1 MNFWKL
7 VCAAACIAQT
17 AWAQRPVTTPD
28 PGVAQLDTVRLT
40 RRQAITRAV
49 LVSPIVEIASEQT
62 AQVRAQRVERNAI
75 PDPIVSYSHDDAPG
89 LTRLGQAASRNL
101 NVGFDIPFP
110 DKFRLFNRVGVA
122 NVRSSEAQFRLAQQT
137 VAAAAGRAYDS
148 VLVSRLRRK
157 DLTDSRDLAA
167 EFLRRTQ
174 ARFDAGTVPRLDVIK
189 AQTDLAQA
197 NNDLIAN
204 ARDVT
209 NAEAS
214 MNRILDRP
222 LAAPFAPLDSL
233 VVPSPLPDVGAFE
246 QRALTVR
253 PELTDIE
260 AQQAAA
266 KANST
271 LVRENAFLPDITL
284 SANRDYAS
292 DVGTLYAA
300 GLSLPFP
307 LLFWQ
312 HTRGD
317 FSETKHRELELAAA
331 ARDMRAAV
339 GLDVRTAYA
348 TADAAIRQAAFIRDQ
363 LLPSATEA
371 YRVANVSYGLG
382 GLSALDVLDARRTL
396 LDAQRQYAEAL
407 AAANSALADLE
418 RATGAPLSSISNGA
432 NRE

>member
-1 MNFWKL
+1 MKSRKL
-7 VCAAACIAQT
+7 VCALACIAQT
-17 AWAQRPVTTPD
+17 AWAQRPAPTSP
-28 PGVAQLDTVRLT
+28 PAASALDTVRLT
-40 RRQAITRAV
+40 RRQAIAKAI
-49 LVSPIVEIASEQT
+49 LVSPIVEIANQQA
-62 AQVRAQRVERNAI
+62 AQVRAQRVEGNAI
-75 PDPIVSYSHDDAPG
+75 PDPVVSYSHDDQTG
-89 LTRLGQAASRNL
+89 FLRLGSAASRNL
-101 NVGFDIPFP
+101 NVGLGIPFP
-110 DKFRLFNRVGVA
+110 DKFRLRNQIGTA

-148 VLVSRLRRK
+148 VLVSRLRRR
-157 DLTDSRDLAA
+157 DLTESRDLAA

-174 ARFDAGTVPRLDVIK
+174 ARFDAGSVPRLDVIK

-204 ARDVT
+204 ARDVS

-222 LAAPFAPLDSL
+222 LVASFVPLDSL
-233 VVPSPLPDVGAFE
+233 VVPATLPEVAAFE

-266 KANST
+266 TAAST

-284 SANRDYAS
+284 SANHDYAS
-292 DVGTLYAA
+292 DVGTLYSA
-300 GLSLPFP
+300 GLAMPFP
-307 LLFWQ
+307 LFFWQ

-317 FSETKHRELELAAA
+317 FAETKHRELELAAT
-331 ARDMRAAV
+331 ARDVRAAV

-396 LDAQRQYAEAL
+396 LDAQAQYAAAL
-407 AAANSALADLE
+407 AAANSSLADLE
-418 RATGAPLSSISNGA
+418 RATGAPLSSILNGA